1 MKWGSGALPKALRV
15 DNRNLGLQ
23 DWFAV
28 LKDEANSYCGD
39 KKDSLGGY
47 EDIYSYK
54 CILLSNMHLLI
65 SNSQK

>member
-28 LKDEANSYCGD
+28 LKDEANSYRGD
-39 KKDSLGGY
+39 
-47 EDIYSYK
+47 
-54 CILLSNMHLLI
+54 
-65 SNSQK
+65 